1 MKLGFIIL
9 NLLYLFSASENNN
22 KSEIIPKELIDGK
35 IQNDTWE
42 AGKFYEYYLDIS
54 NYKLNEENIFE
65 IYRIKYIMGPGQIK
79 LYLLL
84 TDISDVELIKNG
96 TIKPDHKKDIYS
108 LNDTINIKYDR
119 LNYDYYL
126 FIPFKKTSASQKF
139 LIISIENILQT
150 QIEALFYISKRI
162 PTIDI
167 DKKNQ
172 VNTFA
177 YSKEIEVKDDIRL
190 YYKIDLRKVDLIK
203 NNVYIFI
210 KMIENN
216 ERVVEV
222 NYYNNFSL
230 PSSIYNMFII
240 EKNKQNFSEIYFG
253 IKRVNDYNKIKY
265 VNLSIRID
273 DNTFYL
279 IQNEKR
285 RKKKLFIQDIKC
297 EKNIFIIE
305 DYIKDD
311 FYNDNYQYL
320 TNVRLYG
327 NYSIKNYKS
336 IKDLNFEKFDKE
348 NNEDISNT
356 IIQLTGYVN
365 VYILKCVSPS
375 AFYLEIFYLNDG
387 STMQVGDSIKRL
399 FFPDRESYRY
409 IYFTNLKISEIYKF
423 YVEIYDDYPF
433 ENRTLDCWLFYL
445 NQYNFTRIKEPDKYY
460 SEIFYYNYY
469 WTYIVLSS
477 YDYMYI
483 NYYLTSNHLFH
494 NIVEGKTKINK
505 NIPNLALKIKR
516 DFYLDYIKIEVKCE
530 TNIKGY
536 YELKLVNN
544 RDIEDES
551 NAVMVG
557 LPQVAM
563 PLSTLI
569 NLNISNP
576 YNKYD
581 QNYYVDEKDNF
592 YYLLFSFE
600 ITEDKPIYIDIE
612 YIHNDQSITLHSLKS
627 EIIIPQKEYEF
638 FSYSGDYK
646 TKDKILFNINKC
658 NNLANFTLVN
668 YYENNEN
675 IISKVP
681 IVEPH
686 QTILIDNY
694 HYKGKFIITKE
705 SGKEKVELNESLI
718 FPANYYHKGDILLN
732 FFSIESSKLK
742 EIKFNNDFSISY
754 EEETWDNITFKWNH
768 YAFRESNNNK
778 MNIPTNYS
786 IYVLP
791 KNSVVNTI
799 CQLHLIPS
807 NKSVI
812 NTNEVAIE
820 LKEGEY
826 KISIIAKII
835 DNDIPFEIR
844 YDTLELKVVK
854 KMNLILIIF
863 LGVFGLAFILFI
875 LFIIFWKKK
884 ILMFKKRREL
894 EINGEDDIADSVDN
908 IMKENSEEE
917 EEEADDDESSKNT
930 LAKKLIEMIDK

>member
-1 MKLGFIIL
+1 M
-9 NLLYLFSASENNN
+9 
-22 KSEIIPKELIDGK
+22 
-35 IQNDTWE
+35 
-42 AGKFYEYYLDIS
+42 S
-54 NYKLNEENIFE
+54 N
-65 IYRIKYIMGPGQIK
+65 
-79 LYLLL
+79 
-84 TDISDVELIKNG
+84 
-96 TIKPDHKKDIYS
+96 
-108 LNDTINIKYDR
+108 
-119 LNYDYYL
+119 
-126 FIPFKKTSASQKF
+126 FK
-139 LIISIENILQT
+139 
-150 QIEALFYISKRI
+150 
-162 PTIDI
+162 
-167 DKKNQ
+167 
-172 VNTFA
+172 
-177 YSKEIEVKDDIRL
+177 
-190 YYKIDLRKVDLIK
+190 
-203 NNVYIFI
+203 
-210 KMIENN
+210 
-216 ERVVEV
+216 
-222 NYYNNFSL
+222 
-230 PSSIYNMFII
+230 
-240 EKNKQNFSEIYFG
+240 
-253 IKRVNDYNKIKY
+253 
-265 VNLSIRID
+265 
-273 DNTFYL
+273 
-279 IQNEKR
+279 
-285 RKKKLFIQDIKC
+285 
-297 EKNIFIIE
+297 
-305 DYIKDD
+305 
-311 FYNDNYQYL
+311 
-320 TNVRLYG
+320 LYG
-327 NYSIKNYKS
+327 NYTIKYYNS
-336 IKDLNFEKFDKE
+336 IKDLDFEKFDKE
-348 NNEDISNT
+348 HDKAKIDYSSP
-356 IIQLTGYVN
+356 LKGYVN
-365 VYILKCVSPS
+365 VYIIKCIFPS
-375 AFYLEIFYLNDG
+375 AFYFEIFTQDNFPDHVN
-387 STMQVGDSIKRL
+387 VGDSIKTIL
-399 FFPDRESYRY
+399 YPDVGYYREIFIENSN
-409 IYFTNLKISEIYKF
+409 YFDIYKVH
-423 YVEIYDDYPF
+423 VEILDNAP
-433 ENRTLDCWLFYL
+433 ENRSL
-445 NQYNFTRIKEPDKYY
+445 NCKFPYFKQKEYITIKEPEKYH
-460 SEIFYYNYY
+460 SEIFYLGPYE
-469 WTYIVLSS
+469 TSFSIGS
-477 YDYMYI
+477 YEYMLL

-494 NIVEGKTKINK
+494 NIIEGKTKIDKSISNT
-505 NIPNLALKIKR
+505 ALKIKKDIYF
-516 DFYLDYIKIEVKCE
+516 DFIKIKIKCE

-536 YELKLVNN
+536 YELKLINN
-544 RDIEDES
+544 KDIEDES

-563 PLSTLI
+563 PFSSLVH
-569 NLNISNP
+569 LNISNP
-576 YNKYD
+576 YNKFD
-581 QNYYVDEKDNF
+581 QISSFDEKDNF

-600 ITEDKPIYIDIE
+600 IKDDNPIYLDIE
-612 YIHNDQSITLHSLKS
+612 YIHNDQNITLHSLKS
-627 EIIIPQKEYEF
+627 EIIIPQTEYEF
-638 FSYSGDYK
+638 FSYGGDYK

-668 YYENNEN
+668 YYENKEN

-705 SGKEKVELNESLI
+705 SGKEEKLNESLI

-754 EEETWDNITFKWNH
+754 EEETWDNITFNWNH

-812 NTNEVAIE
+812 NSNEVAIE

-863 LGVFGLAFILFI
+863 LGVLGLAFILFI

-884 ILMFKKRREL
+884 IFMFKKRRDL

>member
-1 MKLGFIIL
+1 MKFGFILL
-9 NLLYLFSASENNN
+9 NLLYFLSALENSN
-22 KSEIIPKELIDGK
+22 KSEIIPKELFHGK
-35 IQNDTWE
+35 IQNDTWKI
-42 AGKFYEYYLDIS
+42 GKFHEYYLDIS
-54 NYKLNEENIFE
+54 KYELNEENVLE
-65 IYRIKYIMGPGQIK
+65 IYLKNEILDLGLIN
-79 LYLLL
+79 LYLLS
-84 TDISDVELIKNG
+84 TDISDTELIKNG
-96 TIKPDHKKDIYS
+96 TIKPNPEKDIYP
-108 LNDTINIKYDR
+108 LNKNNIKYEHI
-119 LNYDYYL
+119 NYEYYL
-126 FIPFKKTSASQKF
+126 FIPFKKTSASKKF
-139 LIISIENILQT
+139 LIISIKNIIKT
-150 QIEALFYISKRI
+150 DIEALIYISRRI
-162 PTIDI
+162 PII
-167 DKKNQ
+167 NINKKNQ
-172 VNTFA
+172 DSAFL
-177 YSKEIEVKDDIRL
+177 YSKEIEVKDDIRF

-210 KMIENN
+210 KKIENN
-216 ERVVEV
+216 DRVLEV
-222 NYYNNFSL
+222 NYYCDFSL
-230 PSSIYNMFII
+230 ESSEYDVFII
-240 EKNKQNFSEIYFG
+240 EKNTHNFSYILMG
-253 IKRVNDYNKIKY
+253 IKRSIYYKKGKY
-265 VNLSIRID
+265 VNISIRID
-273 DNTFYL
+273 DNAFYL
-279 IQNEKR
+279 IKNKYRENV
-285 RKKKLFIQDIKC
+285 KLYIQDIKC
-297 EKNIFIIE
+297 DKNIFVIE
-305 DYIKDD
+305 DYLG
-311 FYNDNYQYL
+311 DNVHYYENYKFL
-320 TNVRLYG
+320 SNFKLYG
-327 NYSIKNYKS
+327 NYTIKYYNS
-336 IKDLNFEKFDKE
+336 IKDLDFEKFDKE
-348 NNEDISNT
+348 HDKAKIDYSSP
-356 IIQLTGYVN
+356 LKGYVN
-365 VYILKCVSPS
+365 VYIIKCIFPS
-375 AFYLEIFYLNDG
+375 AFYFEIFTQDNFPDHVN
-387 STMQVGDSIKRL
+387 VGDSIKTIL
-399 FFPDRESYRY
+399 YPDVGYYREIFIENSN
-409 IYFTNLKISEIYKF
+409 YFDIYKVH
-423 YVEIYDDYPF
+423 VEILDNAP
-433 ENRTLDCWLFYL
+433 ENRSL
-445 NQYNFTRIKEPDKYY
+445 NCKFPYFKQKEYITIKEPEKYH
-460 SEIFYYNYY
+460 SEIFYLGPYE
-469 WTYIVLSS
+469 TSFSIGS
-477 YDYMYI
+477 YEYMLL

-494 NIVEGKTKINK
+494 NIIEGKTKIDKSISNT
-505 NIPNLALKIKR
+505 ALKIKKDIYF
-516 DFYLDYIKIEVKCE
+516 DFIKIKIKCE

-536 YELKLVNN
+536 YELKLINN
-544 RDIEDES
+544 KDIEDES

-563 PLSTLI
+563 PFSSLVH
-569 NLNISNP
+569 LNISNP
-576 YNKYD
+576 YNKFD
-581 QNYYVDEKDNF
+581 QISSFDEKDNF

-600 ITEDKPIYIDIE
+600 IKDDNPIYLDIE
-612 YIHNDQSITLHSLKS
+612 YIHNDQNITLHSIKS
-627 EIIIPQKEYEF
+627 EIIIPQTEYEF
-638 FSYSGDYK
+638 FSYGGDYK

-668 YYENNEN
+668 YYENKEN

-705 SGKEKVELNESLI
+705 SGKEQELNESLI

-778 MNIPTNYS
+778 INIPTNYS

-812 NTNEVAIE
+812 NSNEVAIE

-884 ILMFKKRREL
+884 IFMFKKRRDL